1 MRLFALLLVA
11 TLGLAACSPPDYDV
25 IIRGGTVYDGSGDA
39 PVTADVGIRG
49 DTIALIGDLG
59 EASGAAEIDAEGL
72 AVAPGFIN
80 MLSWATNSLII
91 DGRSQSDIRQGVTLE
106 VFGEGWSM
114 GPLNESMKRERL
126 REEVSDLGSVDAV
139 AERLGVET
147 TGDTLTWPW
156 TTLGEYLAF
165 LEQKGVAPNVASF
178 VGATTVR
185 IHEMGYAD
193 RAPTSDELERMRG
206 LVRQAMDDG
215 ALGVGS
221 SLIYAPAFYADT
233 DELIALAEVAAADD
247 GLYISH
253 LRSEG
258 NRLLEA
264 LDELITIARESGI
277 RAEVYHL
284 KAAGRDNWDKLGP
297 AIERIEAARDEGL
310 GVAANMYTYTAGST
324 GLNAAMPPWV
334 QEGGFE
340 AWRQRLQD
348 PAIRARVADA
358 METPT
363 DAWEN
368 LYLAA
373 GADNVLLTG
382 FRNDSLRSLIGQ
394 TLAEVAEERGTTP
407 AETAMDLVVEDSSRV
422 DVVYFLMSE
431 ENVQRQIALPWITFG
446 SDAGSMATEGVFLE
460 SNTHPRAYGNF
471 ARLLGRYVREEQV
484 IPLEKAIHRLTALA
498 AERLNIRHR
507 GRLEPGYFAD
517 LAIFDPDSIQDHA
530 TYAAPHQYAT
540 GMVHVLVNGVLV
552 LRDGTHTGATPGR
565 VVRGPGWTGWDE
577 ASAAE

>member
-1 MRLFALLLVA
+1 MRFVLLLVLA
-11 TLGLAACSPPDYDV
+11 SLGLTACSSPDYDV
-25 IIRGGTVYDGSGDA
+25 VIRGGTVYDGSGNA
-39 PVTADVGIRG
+39 PVMADVGIRG
-49 DTIALIGDLG
+49 DTIAAVGDLS
-59 EASGAAEIDAEGL
+59 EASGATDIDAGGL

-147 TGDTLTWPW
+147 NGDTLTWPW

-193 RAPTSDELERMRG
+193 RAPTPDELERMRT
-206 LVRQAMDDG
+206 LVRQAMDEG

-233 DELIALAEVAAADD
+233 DELIALAEVAAEDD
-247 GLYISH
+247 GLYVSH

-264 LDELITIARESGI
+264 LDELITIAREADI
-277 RAEVYHL
+277 RSEVYHL
-284 KAAGRDNWDKLGP
+284 KAAGQDNWDKLGP
-297 AIERIEAARDEGL
+297 AIERIEAAQNDGL

-348 PAIRARVADA
+348 PAIRDRLADA

-363 DAWEN
+363 DEWEN

-373 GADNVLLTG
+373 GAENVLLTG

-394 TLAEVAEERGTTP
+394 TLAEVAAERGTSP

-431 ENVQRQIALPWITFG
+431 ENVQRQIALPWMTFG
-446 SDAGSMATEGVFLE
+446 SDASSMATEGVFLE

-471 ARLLGRYVREEQV
+471 ARLLGRYVREEQI
-484 IPLEKAIHRLTALA
+484 IPLEEAIHRLTALA

-507 GRLEPGYFAD
+507 GRLESGHFAD

-530 TYAAPHQYAT
+530 TYEDPHQYAT
-540 GMVHVLVNGVLV
+540 GMVHVFVNGTQV

-577 ASAAE
+577 ASAAR